1 MATLPPDVLQDAR
14 SATYTDAER
23 ARAARQVHTFGLS
36 TPPLQDRVC
45 LAGFALLCVRAKAA
59 AEVVCVIVCAL
70 VSVLPGV
77 PTHVLRS
84 RSRCS
89 APCDGTSDRMLG

>member
-1 MATLPPDVLQDAR
+1 MATLPPEVLQDAR
-14 SATYTDAER
+14 SAEYTDAER

-45 LAGFALLCVRAKAA
+45 LAGFALLCVRDKAA
-59 AEVVCVIVCAL
+59 GEVVCVTVLPIVC
-70 VSVLPGV
+70 VLSGV
-77 PTHVLRS
+77 CPHVLRS

-89 APCDGTSDRMLG
+89 APCDDTSDRMLG